1 MSSKHYF
8 TREAYE
14 KAWAKRRKYYNGEYN
29 SPEYTAWANMITRC
43 YNPKYN
49 EFHRYGGRGIKVCE
63 RWLNDFN
70 NFLEDMGPRPDLG
83 CRVSLDRIDPDGDY
97 CPENC
102 RWATQKQQMRN
113 YSCNRWLTDSDGETL
128 CIKDMAAKHGI
139 KRTTLQMRL
148 DVYGW
153 SLDDALSIEVKKGG
167 K

>member
-1 MSSKHYF
+1 MARKHYF

-14 KAWAKRRKYYNGEYN
+14 KAWAKRRKYYNGEYD
-29 SPEYTAWANMITRC
+29 SPEYMAWANMITRC

-83 CRVSLDRIDPDGDY
+83 CRVSIDRIDPDGDY

-113 YSCNRWLTDSDGETL
+113 YSGNRWLTDSDGETL

-153 SLDDALSIEVKKGG
+153 SLEDALSIEVKKGG
-167 K
+167 E